1 MFRRNARNIL
11 WDLGLAALVAFGL
24 TVVLAGTPAKI
35 TGGAAPTA
43 SAAASG
49 TPAKTAAPAKA
60 TTAPAK
66 AAAAPAKAAPA
77 AKAPAKVTGGSPGK
91 NRIQLAI
98 LLDTSNSMD
107 GLIDQAKSQ
116 LWNIVNELSRMKR
129 GGVSPALEVALYEYG
144 NDRIPA
150 GEGHIRCVSSLTADL
165 DLISEKLF
173 ALTTNGGYEFC
184 GQVIGAA
191 LSGLQWSAGP
201 DDLRLVYIAGNEPFT
216 QGGVDYRQVC
226 ARAAGKGIVVSTIFC
241 GSPREGIEGKWK
253 DGADA
258 GGGKFMCIDQN
269 KKAAVITAPQDAEIA
284 RLGTELNQTYIA
296 YGAAGAASKTRQ
308 EAQDANAAT
317 AGAGVTTQRAVAK
330 ASTAYNNA
338 SWDLVDA
345 KKEGKVDVDKLKEE
359 EMPAEMRT
367 MTPAE
372 RSTYVEAKRKQREE
386 IQAKIRKL
394 QAERDQYVA
403 TQKKGAAARDTLD
416 EAILDSTREAAGKRG
431 YK

>member
-1 MFRRNARNIL
+1 MFRRNARNIF
-11 WDLGLAALVAFGL
+11 WDLGLAALVAFAL
-24 TVVLAGTPAKI
+24 TVVLAGTPAKV
-35 TGGAAPTA
+35 TGGAAPATPAATA
-43 SAAASG
+43 A
-49 TPAKTAAPAKA
+49 TPAKT
-60 TTAPAK
+60 TAPATPAK
-66 AAAAPAKAAPA
+66 TTTGKTAKSAAAPKAGAKI
-77 AKAPAKVTGGSPGK
+77 TGGAPGT

-129 GGVSPALEVALYEYG
+129 NGVSPALEVALYEYG

-150 GEGHIRCVSSLTADL
+150 GEGHIRCVSSLTTDL

-191 LSGLQWSAGP
+191 LSGLQWSADP

-216 QGGVDYRQVC
+216 QGSVDYRPVC

-241 GSPREGIEGKWK
+241 GSSREGIEGKWK

-269 KKAAVITAPQDAEIA
+269 KKAAVITTPQDAEIA
-284 RLGTELNQTYIA
+284 RLGQELNQTYLA
-296 YGAAGAASKTRQ
+296 YGVKGAESKTRQ
-308 EAQDANAAT
+308 EAQDANAASVGGAVT
-317 AGAGVTTQRAVAK
+317 AQRAVAK

-345 KKEGKVDVDKLKEE
+345 KKEGKVDVEKLKEE
-359 EMPAEMRT
+359 EMPAEMQK

-372 RSTYVEAKRKQREE
+372 REKYVEGKRRQREE

-394 QAERDQYVA
+394 QAERDQYIA
-403 TQKKGAAARDTLD
+403 TQRKGNAARDTLD
-416 EAILDSTREAAGKRG
+416 EVILESTREAAGQRG